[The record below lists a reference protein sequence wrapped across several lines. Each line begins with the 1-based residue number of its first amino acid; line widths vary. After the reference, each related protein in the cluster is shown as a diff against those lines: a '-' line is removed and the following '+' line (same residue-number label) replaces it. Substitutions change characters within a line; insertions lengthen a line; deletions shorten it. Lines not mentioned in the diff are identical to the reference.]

1 MANPEKDDVKT
12 TENSE
17 PEEVQEVEATCVE
30 DSAQVVEE
38 DVVEDE
44 LSELEKALTEV
55 EEWKDRYMR
64 LQAEWD
70 TYRRRMAEQRQEEK
84 LRATENMVKSLI
96 PVIDDFE
103 RTIDYAN
110 TNGEEGLLDG
120 VVAVHSKMLNVLIS
134 DGVEVL
140 NPEQEAFNAL
150 EAQAV
155 GTVEDDSVPEETVI
169 DVFQKGYKMGIKV
182 LRPAMVRVSTGGPR
196 REVEDEQ
203 HEE

>member
-38 DVVEDE
+38 DVVEEE
-44 LSELEKALTEV
+44 LSELDKALTEV

-103 RTIDYAN
+103 RTINYAN
-110 TNGEEGLLDG
+110 TNGEEGLFDG